1 MNIST
6 IKDREFLKQLDL
18 NNNKVSYTELLK
30 DVIQEK
36 LNKTTEIKETTE
48 NKKINDRKVM

>member
-18 NNNKVSYTELLK
+18 NNNKVFYVKILVLT
-30 DVIQEK
+30 K
-36 LNKTTEIKETTE
+36 LI
-48 NKKINDRKVM
+48 